1 MSNFAYHQSI
11 ERSQV
16 KKKNNPPAVEGIDR
30 EDPNDAFVL
39 QQGHGICKG
48 LASSWVIAFLNGVS
62 EASDAK
68 RFAEWFEIA
77 RLHGTEIKN
86 AGGHID
92 QHVAKIEAA
101 NVMTGVKVQSRI
113 DVSTVEE
120 AQFPQAPWA
129 TYCSIWKHDIAFGAD
144 SVSGRFYIMEPND
157 GLAIYKDR
165 VTFLADLKAYV
176 EDRRRVKGKQPN
188 DTMGLYYCTRRT

>member
-1 MSNFAYHQSI
+1 MSVFKYARSVEQSI
-11 ERSQV
+11 V
-16 KKKNNPPAVEGIDR
+16 KKKNSPPAVEGVDL
-30 EDPNDAFVL
+30 EDLNDAFVL

-48 LASSWVIAFLNGVS
+48 LASSWVIAFLNRVS

-92 QHVAKIEAA
+92 QHIAKIEAA
-101 NVMTGVKVQSRI
+101 NVMTGVNVQSRI
-113 DVSTVEE
+113 DASTVAE
-120 AQFPQAPWA
+120 AQFPKAPWA

-165 VTFLADLKAYV
+165 ETFLADLKAYI
-176 EDRRRVKGKQPN
+176 EDRRKVKGKQPN
-188 DTMGLYYCTRRT
+188 ETIGLYYCTQKA